1 MNLPL
6 RRVFPP
12 ILLPTFVAVVDG
24 TIITSALPAMAS
36 EFGEVERVS
45 WVVASYLVASTAA
58 APVYGRL
65 GDALGR
71 RRMLLPLALFVTASV
86 LCALAHSLLTLVG
99 ARILQGFGSGGL
111 MVLSQA
117 VLAENVARHQLGR
130 AQGFMSAVIVA
141 SSTFGPVAH
150 GVPGGGATAAPQAA

>member
-24 TIITSALPAMAS
+24 TIITAALPAMAS
-36 EFGEVERVS
+36 QFGDVERVS
-45 WVVASYLVASTAA
+45 WVVASYLVASTVA

-71 RRMLLPLALFVTASV
+71 RRMLLLALALFVTASV
-86 LCALAHSLLTLVG
+86 LCALAHSL
-99 ARILQGFGSGGL
+99 
-111 MVLSQA
+111 
-117 VLAENVARHQLGR
+117 
-130 AQGFMSAVIVA
+130 
-141 SSTFGPVAH
+141 
-150 GVPGGGATAAPQAA
+150 